1 MRIVAG
7 EYGGRTLRA
16 PPGAGT
22 RPTADR
28 VREAL
33 FSILGSVEGA
43 RVLDLYAGSGALGL
57 EALSRGAAHAT
68 FVEKDRRAANVIEQN
83 VASVGADD
91 RAAVLIRDVMA
102 WLRAREG
109 KDAFELVLI
118 DPPYDFADRL
128 GGPLTERL
136 PGVLAPN
143 AVIVSESD
151 KRSPL
156 LLDLPEADERHY
168 GDTRIAIHRV
178 EQP

>member
-1 MRIVAG
+1 VRIVAG
-7 EYGGRTLRA
+7 EYRGRTLKA
-16 PPGAGT
+16 PPGTST

-43 RVLDLYAGSGALGL
+43 RVLDLYAGSGAVGI

-68 FVEKDRRAANVIEQN
+68 FVERDRRAASVIEHN
-83 VASVGADD
+83 VASVGAGD
-91 RAAVLIRDVMA
+91 RATVLIRDALA
-102 WLRAREG
+102 WLAAREG
-109 KDAFELVLI
+109 KDAFDLVLI

-128 GGPLTERL
+128 GGPLTGHL

-156 LLDLPEADERHY
+156 LLDLPEVDERHY
-168 GDTRIAIHRV
+168 GDTRIAIHRT
-178 EQP
+178 